1 MSVFVKLHIM
11 NLKSHF
17 LDIVME
23 VYQGNQICQCRRC
36 NGIVHMV
43 KSGETLYRISRT
55 YQVSLEDI
63 IDVNPDINIYNLQP
77 GDKVCVPV
85 PRPEP
90 RMAARMPRGYY
101 QMPMDEMKGRRTVAD
116 GMSGNMQSNI
126 AGGMSDVIVPEEEV
140 ESWMEPAVNPANR
153 MAREANGAAGNPDVM
168 NRQSA
173 KEIFSEEASAGS
185 ITFTGEEPLSE
196 VLDILGI
203 SLENFNKN
211 KSFS

>member
-1 MSVFVKLHIM
+1 
-11 NLKSHF
+11 
-17 LDIVME
+17 
-23 VYQGNQICQCRRC
+23 
-36 NGIVHMV
+36 MV

-101 QMPMDEMKGRRTVAD
+101 QTPMDETSGRRTVAD
-116 GMSGNMQSNI
+116 GMSGNMQSDMPD
-126 AGGMSDVIVPEEEV
+126 GMSDVIVPEEEV

-153 MAREANGAAGNPDVM
+153 RVQEANRTTGNKDVM
-168 NRQSA
+168 SRQS
-173 KEIFSEEASAGS
+173 ESLPEGIS
-185 ITFTGEEPLSE
+185 FTGEESLSE
-196 VLDILGI
+196 VLDALGI